1 MRQSRYEMMTQRPV
15 HSLILSLCVP
25 TVASMMVTNLY
36 NLVDTYYVDRL
47 GISAGGAVGVV
58 FSLMAVI
65 QAVGFMLGHGSGTL
79 VSFALGQKE
88 AERATTYASTG
99 FFLALACGSVICAAG
114 LWQLSRL
121 MRLLGSTHSILPY
134 ARDYG

>member
-65 QAVGFMLGHGSGTL
+65 QAVGFMLGHGSGTS

-99 FFLALACGSVICAAG
+99 FFWPWPVGALYALRGCGSSPA
-114 LWQLSRL
+114 
-121 MRLLGSTHSILPY
+121 
-134 ARDYG
+134 